1 MHIRR
6 TLPAIGAG
14 AAALALVGLTAGP
27 AAAHVTVTPS
37 TTEAGA
43 YTVLTFSVPHG
54 CEGSPTTKLA
64 IQMPEEIP
72 QVTPTI
78 SPSWTVKK
86 VTEQLDEPLTDA
98 HGNELTERVSQVVY
112 TAKQPLPDGF
122 RDTVELSVKLP
133 DAAGETLVFPVV
145 QSCVKGETG
154 WVETAS
160 EGQDPEALEAPAPIV
175 TITPT
180 TGGDDTHA
188 TDEGQTS
195 VAAEQAGRSGEDED
209 DSSNGLA
216 VAGLAT
222 GAAGILVGGLALART
237 RKS

>member
-6 TLPAIGAG
+6 TLPALGAG
-14 AAALALVGLTAGP
+14 AAALALVGLSAGS
-27 AAAHVTVTPS
+27 AAAHVTVTPT
-37 TTEAGA
+37 TTEAGG

-72 QVTPTI
+72 QVTPTVN
-78 SPSWTVKK
+78 PGWTVKK

-122 RDTVELSVKLP
+122 RDSLELSLQLP
-133 DAAGETLVFPVV
+133 DAAGETLAFPVV

-154 WVETAS
+154 WVETAA
-160 EGQDPEALEAPAPIV
+160 EGQDPHELDAPAPTVI
-175 TITPT
+175 ITPA
-180 TGGDDTHA
+180 TGGDDSHA
-188 TDEGQTS
+188 TDEDQ
-195 VAAEQAGRSGEDED
+195 AAAVSAQSEPSGDED
-209 DSSNGLA
+209 DDSGNGLA

-222 GAAGILVGGLALART
+222 GVAGLLLGGGALART
-237 RKS
+237 RKA